1 MLDAI
6 IHARFNSDPGSPWM
20 GFGQYELFHTTD
32 PQRPV
37 TKCNSQGL
45 LPGASMVMVAVI
57 HERLSTIYSSLARY
71 DRSTCPRCGSKE
83 CFQNQV
89 LGLSRV
95 CTECNSVSLNFVLE
109 KCCIPIDKSPMK
121 TDKSVDLMNTYYQAA
136 DLNTPFA
143 IIDEPEWRVYRNKRI
158 ITYYEDDLR
167 TLLQSLDIYFE
178 EEIGRKSLMTVY
190 ETKRFHI
197 KRHENMK
204 ELRSMI
210 TQ

>member
-109 KCCIPIDKSPMK
+109 KCCIPM
-121 TDKSVDLMNTYYQAA
+121 
-136 DLNTPFA
+136 
-143 IIDEPEWRVYRNKRI
+143 RI

-210 TQ
+210 TQKAQIARQIEKLRLEIRSYVELAVHDAELVDSTAYY